1 VIDGGKV
8 ATASGHQVAVTEVMM
23 FKKILCPVDFSEPS
37 RYAMRSAAQLAI
49 DTGAELVVAH
59 AWESPLHPEYS
70 ELILKNDAF
79 APVLKKEEDALAA
92 IKRELEGLGPKSVQA
107 KLLFGVPW
115 HAIVE
120 ESRKDPTYDVIVM
133 GTHGRS
139 GIKHVLLGSVAERV
153 ARHASCPVLLIRSK
167 GTAS

>member
-1 VIDGGKV
+1 
-8 ATASGHQVAVTEVMM
+8 M
-23 FKKILCPVDFSEPS
+23 FTKILCPFDFSEPS
-37 RYAMRSAAQLAI
+37 RFALRAAAQLAT

-59 AWESPLHPEYS
+59 AWESPLHPESS
-70 ELILKNDAF
+70 ELILKNEFF

-92 IKRELEGLGPKSVQA
+92 MKKELEELGAKKVQA

-153 ARHASCPVLLIRSK
+153 ARHANCPVLLIRPK
-167 GTAS
+167 GATS

>member
-1 VIDGGKV
+1 
-8 ATASGHQVAVTEVMM
+8 ML

-37 RYAMRSAAQLAI
+37 RYAQRVAAQLAI
-49 DTGAELVVAH
+49 DNGAELVVAH
-59 AWESPLHPEYS
+59 AWEAPLHPEYS
-70 ELILKNDAF
+70 ELMLKNEIL
-79 APVLKKEEDALAA
+79 APVLKREEDALAA
-92 IKRELEGLGPKSVQA
+92 MKKELEDLGPKNVHA

-139 GIKHVLLGSVAERV
+139 GIKHVLVGSVAERV
-153 ARHASCPVLLIRSK
+153 ARHANCPVLLVRPK
-167 GTAS
+167 GAVS